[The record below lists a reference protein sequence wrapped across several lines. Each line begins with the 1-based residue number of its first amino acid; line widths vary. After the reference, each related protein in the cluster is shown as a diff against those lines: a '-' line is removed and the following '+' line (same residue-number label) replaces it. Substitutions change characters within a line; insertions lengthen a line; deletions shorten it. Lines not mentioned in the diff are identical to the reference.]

1 MMPPDDT
8 MCIRDRTLSVPAGCI
23 PLCVKMEGG
32 LSVYSGKGES
42 PSYYLQVKDNNG
54 KIYYYATRSGGS
66 GSISSGSPSLY
77 LNPLAA
83 YDGDLKVASSITSVS
98 ITASNG
104 AGNLISNYTQPKMSV
119 TMWLEKIGGGSVN
132 RLKSLL
138 VSRFSC
144 FAKALNVTGKEVS
157 NMLFGGSKRGVNK
170 SPIPKGYELKT
181 GICDSSSASNNGT
194 VNRLIPTGIIPLTI
208 KCEWSANNSAEGWYI
223 NFNISPSSIGWNS
236 GIVWSGGKGSSCS
249 CFMDVEAWKGLEYLK
264 TCKYYGGTAVNGNG
278 TIKFTIVKWLEKV
291 GE

>member
-1 MMPPDDT
+1 MIFDIFGSGNSKNPFPGYELKVGELCSLPAT
-8 MCIRDRTLSVPAGCI
+8 SGTNNGGLTRTLSVPAGCI

-119 TMWLEKIGGGSVN
+119 TMWLEKIGGGA
-132 RLKSLL
+132 LKCSKNPF
-138 VSRFSC
+138 VKPYF
-144 FAKALNVTGKEVS
+144 T
-157 NMLFGGSKRGVNK
+157 LFEKRKNSQKRGENH
-170 SPIPKGYELKT
+170 
-181 GICDSSSASNNGT
+181 
-194 VNRLIPTGIIPLTI
+194 
-208 KCEWSANNSAEGWYI
+208 
-223 NFNISPSSIGWNS
+223 
-236 GIVWSGGKGSSCS
+236 
-249 CFMDVEAWKGLEYLK
+249 
-264 TCKYYGGTAVNGNG
+264 AV
-278 TIKFTIVKWLEKV
+278 
-291 GE
+291 